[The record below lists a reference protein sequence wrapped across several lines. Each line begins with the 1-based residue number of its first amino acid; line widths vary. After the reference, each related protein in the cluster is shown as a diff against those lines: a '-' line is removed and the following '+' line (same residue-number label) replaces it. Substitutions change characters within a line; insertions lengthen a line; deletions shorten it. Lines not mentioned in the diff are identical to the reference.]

1 MEEGPQFAK
10 PKACKVNIGFPY
22 GIGVPPFYKTKKF
35 VIRELRPCAPRL
47 AGWVACFPQC
57 KFLSVNL
64 SHTHTHHSTSHPS
77 FLGSCR
83 TPRVQVQSQACPVQC
98 EVPGG

>member
-1 MEEGPQFAK
+1 MQEGPQFAK

-47 AGWVACFPQC
+47 AGWVACFPEC

-64 SHTHTHHSTSHPS
+64 SHTHTSLHLTPLLPGLLQNTSGAGAES
-77 FLGSCR
+77 GL
-83 TPRVQVQSQACPVQC
+83 
-98 EVPGG
+98 PGAV